1 MTSLHTSRPGVGEDP
16 GRDHHHTALLPADPR
31 PDQRVLWVRA
41 RLALSILSHRPW
53 CPQCAGHARQVE
65 QALNGVSVEELARE
79 GD

>member
-16 GRDHHHTALLPADPR
+16 GRDHTGAAPLPADPR
-31 PDQRVLWVRA
+31 PDQRVLWGRA

-53 CPQCAGHARQVE
+53 CPQCARHARQVE
-65 QALNGVSVEELARE
+65 QALNGESIEPIGM